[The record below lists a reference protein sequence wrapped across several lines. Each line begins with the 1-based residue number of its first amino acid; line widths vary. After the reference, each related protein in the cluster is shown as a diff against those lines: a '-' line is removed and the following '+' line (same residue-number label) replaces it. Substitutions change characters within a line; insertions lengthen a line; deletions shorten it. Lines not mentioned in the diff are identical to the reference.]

1 MTQNTY
7 VASTGVGEDDSLVF
21 DGTLVPVKEL
31 QDYMR
36 KDWNLYGFLHK
47 FPTVSREQVLEE
59 IDRAAR
65 ETAKRIIDSGQD
77 GALVFERTEV
87 PVKYL
92 FDYLADGQAL
102 KDFQWD
108 FPSVFVEDTHDAVVT
123 SGRILEVCAYRGLAQ
138 DMVSSDRAV
147 VSGAPVFTRTRLP
160 IRIFFD
166 YLADNQMM
174 KDFHYHYPSATP
186 DQLIA
191 VVIAAGKALE
201 REFQG

>member
-47 FPTVSREQVLEE
+47 FSSVSREQVLEE
-59 IDRAAR
+59 IERAAR

-77 GALVFERTEV
+77 GAPVFERTDV
-87 PVKYL
+87 AVKYL
-92 FDYLADGQAL
+92 FDCLADGQAL
-102 KDFQWD
+102 KDFHWD

-138 DMVSSDRAV
+138 DIVSSDRAV

-191 VVIAAGKALE
+191 VVNAAGKALE